1 MIGLI
6 GSIDM
11 LYTFLLFWP
20 ATVLPV
26 LLLVTL
32 LQFFIPMNMLFRSLA
47 GQKHNKVHIGAAM
60 IILVATLVGL
70 VGVTKVPGEPT
81 MLMYSLMFLGCG
93 VMLALSHNLKEAIIR
108 S

>member
-32 LQFFIPMNMLFRSLA
+32 LQFFIPMNMLFRALA
-47 GQKHNKVHIGAAM
+47 G
-60 IILVATLVGL
+60 
-70 VGVTKVPGEPT
+70 
-81 MLMYSLMFLGCG
+81 
-93 VMLALSHNLKEAIIR
+93 
-108 S
+108 